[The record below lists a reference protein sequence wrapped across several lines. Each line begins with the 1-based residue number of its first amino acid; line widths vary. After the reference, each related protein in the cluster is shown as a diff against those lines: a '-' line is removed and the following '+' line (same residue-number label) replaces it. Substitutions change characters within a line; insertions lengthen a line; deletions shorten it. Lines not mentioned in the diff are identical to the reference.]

1 MTLAAQA
8 ECKHCHQPIAS
19 LIFRGKYSQFERGF
33 EPNFACA
40 ECVPVP
46 EEVDPVTGA
55 GAGEVGLEDDEV
67 TYPMSFSAA
76 LDRLQLIEV
85 GPAVRRKVPT
95 KKTAGQK
102 RRVEGQAPVLVCDVC
117 WRDLGT
123 GHVST
128 RGTGETVEFGI
139 EAICSS
145 CCSRYQR
152 CTDCGGGGGTRIGV
166 GKWRSRHLFG
176 EDRRSCN
183 LSHIRLGSPDEM
195 TYDIWAA
202 DEIEV
207 NEFDQL
213 LVLLRQLYLT
223 SMISSLAIP
232 DQLESALFASSY
244 EEVNKLAEDTWTL
257 LELAIREDVDQAARR
272 GIRRYFGLRWS
283 TPTPRKKAKRK
294 LSSAAP
300 GTSPEPTEDPTS
312 PLLNGSVIRPG
323 KTLASFIVCEMDQ
336 NAGSAYLPL
345 VVPTGTG
352 DGYDSGT
359 ILMQGLL
366 LRVQRDIEK
375 ANQTRL
381 TRQSGAPL
389 LSPLSE
395 VWSTHL
401 HRREA
406 SFFSRLGERRG
417 FMTLDDYLAKSPGAD
432 RHHFPPHRLIYMPNE
447 FLRPWQIVARA
458 WSPNDDMTLR
468 IRRRPSKAP
477 TAASDSGQA

>member
-1 MTLAAQA
+1 
-8 ECKHCHQPIAS
+8 
-19 LIFRGKYSQFERGF
+19 
-33 EPNFACA
+33 
-40 ECVPVP
+40 
-46 EEVDPVTGA
+46 
-55 GAGEVGLEDDEV
+55 
-67 TYPMSFSAA
+67 MSFSAA
-76 LDRLQLIEV
+76 LDRLQGIEV
-85 GPAVRRKVPT
+85 GPALRRKVPT

-102 RRVEGQAPVLVCDVC
+102 RRAEGHAPVLVCDVC

-123 GHVST
+123 GQVTS
-128 RGTGETVEFGI
+128 RATGEAAEFGI
-139 EAICSS
+139 EAICTS

-166 GKWRSRHLFG
+166 GKWRSRLLFG

-195 TYDIWAA
+195 TYDVWAA
-202 DEIEV
+202 DEIDADEL
-207 NEFDQL
+207 DK
-213 LVLLRQLYLT
+213 LVEMLKQLYLT

-244 EEVNKLAEDTWTL
+244 DEVNKLAEDTWTL
-257 LELAIREDVDQAARR
+257 LELSLREDVEHARRR
-272 GIRRYFGLRWS
+272 GIRRYYGLRWS

-294 LSSAAP
+294 LSSATQNPAP
-300 GTSPEPTEDPTS
+300 SPEPVEDPTS
-312 PLLNGSVIRPG
+312 PLLNGSVLRQG

-336 NAGSAYLPL
+336 NLGSAYLPL

-366 LRVQRDIEK
+366 LRVQRDIE
-375 ANQTRL
+375 AQNASI
-381 TRQSGAPL
+381 QSRASGEPL
-389 LSPLSE
+389 LAPLSE

-417 FMTLDDYLAKSPGAD
+417 FMSLEDYLAKTPGAD
-432 RHHFPPHRLIYMPNE
+432 PTHFPPHRPIYMPNE

-458 WSPNDDMTLR
+458 WSPTDDMTLR
-468 IRRRPSKAP
+468 IRRRTSKAS